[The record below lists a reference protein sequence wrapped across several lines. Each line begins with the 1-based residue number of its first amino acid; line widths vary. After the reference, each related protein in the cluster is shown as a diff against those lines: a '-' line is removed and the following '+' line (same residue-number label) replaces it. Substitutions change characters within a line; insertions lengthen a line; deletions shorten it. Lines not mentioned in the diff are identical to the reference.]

1 MRYSSAILALPA
13 LALAQ
18 DQVPLADKLRGWFK
32 QAQEYLPT
40 SIAASIPSVIP
51 DPVDAGASFV
61 AEQVIHELNLT
72 NWQSIVAPSSSAQTA
87 GPEEWMIFLTG
98 GNATCYGLCGNVTKE
113 WTVSRYARSRAK
125 GQTLTAVNRN
135 PSRFWKQPPPHQ
147 SSPASIA
154 RPNRFY
160 VTRGL

>member
-32 QAQEYLPT
+32 QAQEYIP
-40 SIAASIPSVIP
+40 SSIPSVIP

-61 AEQVIHELNLT
+61 AEQYVQELNLT
-72 NWQSIVAPSSSAQTA
+72 NWKSIVAPSPAAQTA
-87 GPEEWMIFLTG
+87 GPEEWLIFLTG

-113 WTVSRYARSRAK
+113 WTVS
-125 GQTLTAVNRN
+125 
-135 PSRFWKQPPPHQ
+135 
-147 SSPASIA
+147 
-154 RPNRFY
+154 
-160 VTRGL
+160 

>member
-18 DQVPLADKLRGWFK
+18 DQIPLADKVRGWFK
-32 QAQEYLPT
+32 QAQEYIP
-40 SIAASIPSVIP
+40 SSIPSVIP

-61 AEQVIHELNLT
+61 AEQYIHELNLT
-72 NWQSIVAPSSSAQTA
+72 NWKEIVAPSVDAATT

-113 WTVSRYARSRAK
+113 WTVRRCHN
-125 GQTLTAVNRN
+125 LTR
-135 PSRFWKQPPPHQ
+135 R
-147 SSPASIA
+147 
-154 RPNRFY
+154 
-160 VTRGL
+160 